1 MKCHLCSNELKVRTD
16 PQNCDYTMHQGL
28 RKIRP
33 ESIVKEEVVK
43 NPFEKIE
50 KIRADTD
57 YGKLEQPKVQKLI
70 LDN

>member
-1 MKCHLCSNELKVRTD
+1 
-16 PQNCDYTMHQGL
+16 MHQGL